1 MNEFFS
7 QTYYGNTIG
16 QWFIALLI
24 AVAAVVVGKI
34 VYWIIKNFVHKL
46 TAKTKNKLDD
56 IIIDMIEEPIMFAI
70 IIAGVW
76 WGLST
81 LTFTDQ
87 VHSWIEHVYYIL
99 ILLNVAWLI
108 TRLFD
113 SLVRLYVVPIVEKS
127 KSDLDDQVLPII
139 RKGLKLVVWIV
150 AIIVGLNNAG
160 IQVGPLLAGLGIGGL
175 VFALAA
181 QDSVA
186 NLFGGFT
193 IFIDKPFKLRD
204 RIKISGFDGTIKE
217 VGIRSTR
224 LVTLEGRTVTLP
236 NKVFTGSPVENVSS
250 EPTRKVVL
258 NLGLT
263 YDMDDKKLEL
273 AMELLR
279 KIAAN
284 NDNIE
289 ENTPIAFN
297 QFGDFALNILF
308 IYYIKKGADILGTQ
322 TAINLEILKQF
333 NKNKLE
339 FAFPSQTI
347 FTKQL

>member
-1 MNEFFS
+1 MNFFPKPI
-7 QTYYGNTIG
+7 TET

-24 AVAAVVVGKI
+24 AVAAVVVGKV
-34 VYWIIKNFVHKL
+34 VYWVIKNVVHKL
-46 TAKTKNKLDD
+46 TSKTKTKLDD
-56 IIIDMIEEPIMFAI
+56 IIVDMIEEPIMFAI
-70 IIAGVW
+70 IIAGAW
-76 WGLST
+76 YGLKT
-81 LTFTDQ
+81 LAFGEK
-87 VHSWIEHVYYIL
+87 VYLWIGHIYYIL

-113 SLVRLYVVPIVEKS
+113 SLVNHFVVPIVEKS
-127 KSDLDDQVLPII
+127 KSDLDDQILPII
-139 RKGLKLVVWIV
+139 RKGLKIVVWTV

-160 IQVGPLLAGLGIGGL
+160 YNVGALLAGLGIGGL

-181 QDSVA
+181 QDTVA

-193 IFIDKPFKLRD
+193 IFADKPFKLSERV
-204 RIKISGFDGTIKE
+204 KINGYDGTIKE
-217 VGIRSTR
+217 IGIRSTR
-224 LVTLEGRTVTLP
+224 LVTLEGRTVTVP
-236 NKVFTGSPVENVSS
+236 NKMFTTSPIENVSS

-263 YDMDDKKLEL
+263 YDTDDKKIVQ
-273 AMELLR
+273 AMDILQ
-279 KIAAN
+279 KIVD
-284 NDNIE
+284 DNEWIE
-289 ENTPIAFN
+289 ESPKIAFN

-322 TAINLEILKQF
+322 TEINLEILKQF

-347 FTKQL
+347 FTKQI

>member
-1 MNEFFS
+1 MEGFFS
-7 QTYYGNTIG
+7 QTFYGNTIG
-16 QWFIALLI
+16 QWFLALLVV
-24 AVAAVVVGKI
+24 VAAVVVGKV
-34 VYWIIKNFVHKL
+34 VYWIIKNFIHKI

-70 IIAGVW
+70 IIAGAW

-81 LTFTDQ
+81 LTFGETAESLIG
-87 VHSWIEHVYYIL
+87 HIYFIL
-99 ILLNVAWLI
+99 ILLNIAWLI

-113 SLVRLYVVPIVEKS
+113 SLVNHFVVPIVEKS

-139 RKGLKLVVWIV
+139 RKGLKLIVWIV

-160 IQVGPLLAGLGIGGL
+160 IQVAPLLAGLGIGGL

-186 NLFGGFT
+186 NLFSGFT
-193 IFIDKPFKLRD
+193 IFMDKPFKLRD
-204 RIKISGFDGTIKE
+204 RIKISGYDGTIKE

-263 YDMDDKKLEL
+263 YDTDDKKIEQ
-273 AMELLR
+273 AMAILQ
-279 KIAAN
+279 KIVDN
-284 NDNIE
+284 NEGIE
-289 ENTPIAFN
+289 EPPKIAFN

-333 NKNKLE
+333 NKSKLE

-347 FTKQL
+347 FTKQI